1 MFQQLL
7 SNLTSL
13 GTSPQLT
20 WYAPEGERLELSASV
35 TANWVTKAT
44 NLLVEEFDAS
54 SQTKVLIEL
63 GYHWKTIVFT
73 LAAWQVGA
81 SVEVI
86 EKISSPN
93 QISSGHFDH
102 IVVTHDEDS
111 AAKIYQNPN
120 LHGLIQLPLAP
131 LARKF
136 PGTLYPGA
144 IDGAQDLMTYSD
156 QLGYLPPVPQDG
168 VALWLPGGGQVN
180 FSELLTATEN
190 IPMASRVLFEN
201 SDPTALLLLIPR
213 LLKSQ
218 SSLVFTSVDLHKQL
232 SADDALRNRIFTP
245 ENITLQLS

>member
-13 GTSPQLT
+13 GASPQLT
-20 WYAPEGERLELSASV
+20 WYALEGERLELSASV

-54 SQTKVLIEL
+54 SQTKVIIEL
-63 GYHWKTIVFT
+63 GYHWKTIIFA

-81 SVEVI
+81 SVEVV
-86 EKISSPN
+86 EKISSPD
-93 QISSGHFDH
+93 QISSGYFDH
-102 IVVTHDEDS
+102 IVVTHDEDT
-111 AAKIYQNPN
+111 AAKIYQDPN
-120 LHGLIQLPLAP
+120 LHGLIQMPLAP
-131 LARKF
+131 LARSF

-144 IDGAQDLMTYSD
+144 IDGAADLMTYND

-168 VALWLPGGGQVN
+168 VALWLPGEGQVN
-180 FSELLTATEN
+180 FSELLADAES
-190 IPMASRVLFEN
+190 IPAASRVLFES

-218 SSLVFTSVDLHKQL
+218 SSLVFTSVALHKQL
-232 SADDALRNRIFTP
+232 STDAELRNRIFTP
-245 ENITLQLS
+245 ENVTLQLS